1 MIATDKWQSKSDI
14 KEKHSVMASQ
24 LSPPSITC
32 ATLSIATPS
41 STVGMLSAN
50 GLYNRYYSQSFA
62 SSKSKL
68 FTNAMTAEGVAF
80 NISGIKVSQEKNN
93 FSLKEVHGYKYYK
106 LLH

>member
-14 KEKHSVMASQ
+14 GVKHSVMASQ

-32 ATLSIATPS
+32 TTLSIAASS

-68 FTNAMTAEGVAF
+68 LANAMTAEGVAF
-80 NISGIKVSQEKNN
+80 
-93 FSLKEVHGYKYYK
+93 
-106 LLH
+106 